1 MFPLFQRRDF
11 SALISDTFSFLKVEG
26 KDFYKQYLTLM
37 AIPIALLIL
46 FIYFTTDFSIDAIQF
61 NNSEFSF
68 DDSLFNPTT
77 LVLGIIAL
85 IILGLIIGLFCYS
98 FPVFYLKNMAEA
110 TTEIPN
116 QTNITKQIKNNLGRL
131 FIFLI
136 GTSFIVIPIFMILFV
151 LAGFLSVILIGIPL
165 LLLLIPTFYSF
176 ISLSFY
182 EYLSKETTF
191 FKSLGVALDDLKAN
205 YWTIIGNSIIMYLI
219 LFFINYIPLFIFNMT
234 IMGGSFLN
242 FQTTLLELPKWII
255 VLYYCLSTILSL
267 FTSSILLINQGLVYY
282 SERERKESV
291 FFRSQIDNIGSAN
304 EQ

>member
-1 MFPLFQRRDF
+1 MFPLFQKRDF

-46 FIYFTTDFSIDAIQF
+46 FIYFATDFSVDAMQF
-61 NNSEFSF
+61 NNNEFSF
-68 DDSLFNPTT
+68 DDSLFNPIT
-77 LVLGIIAL
+77 LVLGIISL

-98 FPVFYLKNMAEA
+98 FPIFYLKNMADA

-116 QTNITKQIKNNLGRL
+116 QTTITKQIKDNLGRL
-131 FIFLI
+131 FIFLL
-136 GTSFIVIPIFMILFV
+136 GTSFIVTPIFMILFIV
-151 LAGFLSVILIGIPL
+151 AGLLSVILIGIPIII
-165 LLLLIPTFYSF
+165 LLIPTFYSF

-182 EYLSKETTF
+182 EYLSKNNSF
-191 FKSLGVALDDLKAN
+191 FKSLGVAINDLKAN

-219 LFFINYIPLFIFNMT
+219 IFFINYIPLFIFNMT
-234 IMGGSFLN
+234 VMGGSFLN

-255 VLYYCLSTILSL
+255 VVYYCLSTILSL